1 MAALS
6 VERCGDWMIDKFS
19 SRRITVVGDVML
31 DRFLIGR
38 VSRMSP
44 EAPVPVVVFD
54 HEEFRLGGAANV
66 AHNLR
71 VRSTR
76 LATARPVAVSP
87 APRYGSYVS
96 SPRTASLR
104 IISFAEATD
113 TPRASAISGMG
124 TGSG

>member
-1 MAALS
+1 MNISLLPDIRPARAHEL
-6 VERCGDWMIDKFS
+6 IDRFS

-66 AHNLR
+66 ANNLR
-71 VRSTR
+71 ELGGARS
-76 LATARPVAVSP
+76 
-87 APRYGSYVS
+87 
-96 SPRTASLR
+96 
-104 IISFAEATD
+104 I
-113 TPRASAISGMG
+113 
-124 TGSG
+124 